1 MPGSQCLTSLWVR
14 SLVRRAGPLK
24 ELGNDYVRSEF
35 RSHLRNAKVTREQWQ
50 QFDQQW
56 RNYLSFIGGTA
67 DAKAPIFDGSGE
79 LKPDVLEVM
88 SEDQRKRVQ
97 QLKDAASKLGQPD
110 G

>member
-1 MPGSQCLTSLWVR
+1 MLASSRFLTSLWVR
-14 SLVRRAGPLK
+14 SGPLK

-35 RSHLRNAKVTREQWQ
+35 RSHLRNAKVTHEQWR

-56 RNYLSFIGGTA
+56 RDYLSFIGGTA
-67 DAKAPIFDGSGE
+67 DAKVPIFDGSGE
-79 LKPDVLEVM
+79 LKHDVLEVM

-97 QLKDAASKLGQPD
+97 ELKDAASKLGQPD